1 MRRVV
6 EKKLTI
12 IQLMIIVAVIGIVA
26 SVAIP
31 AVEDAMVRAKVR
43 EALDLADPA
52 RTALGIAC
60 SEGSLAGKDNRS
72 LGLPPASAG
81 SGDYTRS
88 IVAEGRSASEGIVT
102 ITFASIG
109 RAIEDGQRIVHT
121 GACGPGGMRWTMTGD
136 VQPKYR
142 PNT

>member
-1 MRRVV
+1 MRRAVQ
-6 EKKLTI
+6 KRLTI
-12 IQLMIIVAVIGIVA
+12 IQLMIVVAIIGIVA

-43 EALDLADPA
+43 EALNLADPV

-60 SEGSLAGKDNRS
+60 SEGSLIGKDNQS
-72 LGLPPASAG
+72 LGLPPASTG
-81 SGDYTRS
+81 SGDHTRS

-109 RAIEDGQRIVHT
+109 RAIDDGQRIVYT

-142 PNT
+142 PKI